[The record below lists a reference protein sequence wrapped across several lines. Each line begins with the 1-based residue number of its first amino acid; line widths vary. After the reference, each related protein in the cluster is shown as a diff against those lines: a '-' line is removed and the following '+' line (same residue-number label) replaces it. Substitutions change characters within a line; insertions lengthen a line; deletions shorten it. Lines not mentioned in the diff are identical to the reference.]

1 MNRTIRTLI
10 VAAPLATIAL
20 TVVPISAATAGP
32 NGPDVLVIKPKGGD
46 PLPPKPQ
53 DKAPKPKPQPP
64 KGPDKLAI
72 PTPKP
77 QPPKGPGV
85 KAPKPQA
92 QGPQVAAAPKADDTA
107 AVGSA
112 KGSADSID
120 RNDNLVVSGPA
131 ETELVADNNGGGMD
145 LTWLLVGGGIVTA
158 SGIAF
163 AARKRQQN
171 A

>member
-85 KAPKPQA
+85 KAPKPQG
-92 QGPQVAAAPKADDTA
+92 QGAAAPTADDTA
-107 AVGSA
+107 DVTSA

-120 RNDNLVVSGPA
+120 RNDNPVVSGPA
-131 ETELVADNNGGGMD
+131 ETELVADDNGGGVD

>member
-64 KGPDKLAI
+64 KGP
-72 PTPKP
+72 
-77 QPPKGPGV
+77 GV

-92 QGPQVAAAPKADDTA
+92 QGPQVAAAPQADDTA
-107 AVGSA
+107 VMTSA